1 MKKIKYEYQFSHL
14 AIFTG
19 LLGILINAS
28 WNTLIIFD
36 VVVAAL
42 LGIELLH
49 NLFMIFGTPLI
60 ISEKKLVKN
69 YLFFSKSIVI
79 NKTTEFTFSRL
90 FGLSFG
96 KEILTIKTNGST
108 VKIIDNLKIS
118 IRELPN
124 LLLSFEKCVDD

>member
-14 AIFTG
+14 AILTG

-28 WNTLIIFD
+28 WDTLIVFD

-42 LGIELLH
+42 FGIELLH
-49 NLFMIFGTPLI
+49 NLFMIFGTPVI
-60 ISEKKLVKN
+60 ISGKKLVKN
-69 YLFFSKSIVI
+69 NLFFSKTI
-79 NKTTEFTFSRL
+79 NIDKTTEFTFSRL

-96 KEILTIKTNGST
+96 KEILVIKTNGST
-108 VKIIDNLKIS
+108 VKIIDNLKIN

-124 LLLSFEKCVDD
+124 MLLSFEKCTDD